1 MGVKKVMKIILFA
14 ILAVI
19 LVVLIFFMAISTG
32 KVKPYRDENG
42 NILENSLSEKSFV
55 DINGYKN
62 GMFINSKNINNPV
75 LLLIS
80 SGPGTDDY
88 FFNEKYKD
96 MHLEDEFT
104 VVYWNYRGM
113 GICYDSKL
121 DPNTI
126 TMDAIVEDCAT
137 MTDYLRNRFNQDK
150 IYLLG
155 FSGGSHIGIRAAK
168 KYPEKY
174 KAYIGMAQVIS
185 KGAEND
191 TYIYNFMKDVFTK
204 RGDNGRLA
212 KLESLVDHLE
222 NDEVK
227 CNNWFSFIY
236 LLHEAGG
243 GTTLNET
250 EFWGIDVPIIMSS
263 CYTLKEK
270 FDYIAGMK
278 MYRKTPLFQE
288 SESADYMKEIPSL
301 EIPVYFLSGE
311 YDYNCPWPMVEKYCN
326 FLQAPDK
333 KFFKISNAAHSP
345 LWENVPESHKALCE
359 IKRALED

>member
-42 NILENSLSEKSFV
+42 
-55 DINGYKN
+55 
-62 GMFINSKNINNPV
+62 
-75 LLLIS
+75 
-80 SGPGTDDY
+80 
-88 FFNEKYKD
+88 
-96 MHLEDEFT
+96 
-104 VVYWNYRGM
+104 
-113 GICYDSKL
+113 
-121 DPNTI
+121 
-126 TMDAIVEDCAT
+126 
-137 MTDYLRNRFNQDK
+137 
-150 IYLLG
+150 
-155 FSGGSHIGIRAAK
+155 
-168 KYPEKY
+168 
-174 KAYIGMAQVIS
+174 
-185 KGAEND
+185 
-191 TYIYNFMKDVFTK
+191 
-204 RGDNGRLA
+204 RLA
-212 KLESLVDHLE
+212 KLESMVDHLE

-333 KFFKISNAAHSP
+333 KFFKILFNSTF
-345 LWENVPESHKALCE
+345 
-359 IKRALED
+359 